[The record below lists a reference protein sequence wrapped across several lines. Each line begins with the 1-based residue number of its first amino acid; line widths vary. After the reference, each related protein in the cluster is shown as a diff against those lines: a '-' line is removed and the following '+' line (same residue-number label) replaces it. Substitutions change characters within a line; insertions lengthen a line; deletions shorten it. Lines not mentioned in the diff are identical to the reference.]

1 MTRAL
6 SNARRIA
13 LEEGR
18 DPTTLGFDLDD
29 AGEVVL
35 TSVPSWQT
43 LDYVK
48 RGLDDVIEGYRDKT
62 TGRLALDTEGRAV
75 NDTLR
80 EFMRIVDAAN
90 PDYAAARAAYAGPAA
105 EREALRRGQDALR
118 MSPNQLGVNM
128 VNASEAQRGQMQLGF
143 QSALAEQAGRL
154 RNNSNPFGLL
164 DTPAMEQRLAAM
176 AYQDED
182 IARLLAQRDL
192 EGQLAGSTNR
202 LIGNSMTAERGI
214 ADEAFAAQSGV
225 MDDAAPM
232 LVETAISGAPWATGL
247 RSVASRLGGQGLR
260 DWRTLGMGRRA
271 TELADEIAP
280 ISLETNP
287 AVAEEML
294 YEMVERDALYR
305 AVLED
310 VLGRAAVRGGHGG
323 AALGAATS
331 AGLTR

>member
-1 MTRAL
+1 
-6 SNARRIA
+6 
-13 LEEGR
+13 
-18 DPTTLGFDLDD
+18 
-29 AGEVVL
+29 
-35 TSVPSWQT
+35 
-43 LDYVK
+43 
-48 RGLDDVIEGYRDKT
+48 
-62 TGRLALDTEGRAV
+62 
-75 NDTLR
+75 
-80 EFMRIVDAAN
+80 
-90 PDYAAARAAYAGPAA
+90 
-105 EREALRRGQDALR
+105 
-118 MSPNQLGVNM
+118 
-128 VNASEAQRGQMQLGF
+128 
-143 QSALAEQAGRL
+143 
-154 RNNSNPFGLL
+154 
-164 DTPAMEQRLAAM
+164 
-176 AYQDED
+176 
-182 IARLLAQRDL
+182 
-192 EGQLAGSTNR
+192 
-202 LIGNSMTAERGI
+202 
-214 ADEAFAAQSGV
+214 
-225 MDDAAPM
+225 M